1 MVASYPVDET
11 IRDII
16 WGKGPL
22 VPDIILQTWEEKIM
36 PDTAAGTRSAFQT
49 KDIVLIGIFAA
60 LIAVCSW
67 ISIPTAVP
75 FTLQTFGVFMA
86 VEVLGGKRGT
96 LSVLVYLLLGAVG
109 LPVFAGFTG
118 GMGIITGSTGGYIVG
133 FLLGAMIMWLLET
146 VLPNGTVT
154 GILSMLAGLLVCYA
168 LGTLWFMWVFT
179 KNSGPVSLMTVLG
192 WCVIPFIIPDL
203 IKIALAWLL
212 SRRLRRYV

>member
-146 VLPNGTVT
+146 VLPLTAYR
-154 GILSMLAGLLVCYA
+154 I
-168 LGTLWFMWVFT
+168 
-179 KNSGPVSLMTVLG
+179 
-192 WCVIPFIIPDL
+192 
-203 IKIALAWLL
+203 LL
-212 SRRLRRYV
+212 SLPMAAVYPNPSMGLG

>member
-1 MVASYPVDET
+1 MKRSVTSF
-11 IRDII
+11 

-22 VPDIILQTWEEKIM
+22 APDIILQTWEEKIM

>member
-1 MVASYPVDET
+1 MYTENEKANRLNSQSGSRTFNMV
-11 IRDII
+11 
-16 WGKGPL
+16 L
-22 VPDIILQTWEEKIM
+22 
-36 PDTAAGTRSAFQT
+36 TAM
-49 KDIVLIGIFAA
+49 FAA
-60 LIAVCSW
+60 LIAVASW
-67 ISIPTAVP
+67 ISVPLP
-75 FTLQTFGVFMA
+75 FTPVPINLATLAVSLTGALLGYKYGTF
-86 VEVLGGKRGT
+86 
-96 LSVLVYLLLGAVG
+96 SVLVYLLLGAFGV
-109 LPVFAGFTG
+109 PVFAGFTG